1 MMGKFP
7 YYRRVAAT
15 LLVPAVLAG
24 CGSSD
29 SAPAPPVIQPPAIV
43 TQPASVT
50 VIAGGPA
57 NFAVA
62 ASGTNLT
69 YQWKRNGADIQGA
82 NAASY
87 ALATT
92 QLGDTKSKFSVV
104 VSNTAG
110 SVNSTEAALTV
121 TGVAVVAGSLTEKG
135 SADGTGSAARM
146 SGPACLTLD
155 GAGNAYI
162 CDQDNYSVRKVTPAG
177 VVSTY
182 AGQTPADQSGFPQP
196 TTGPADTVRI
206 YANSILADNIGN
218 VYFGSGTQLLRITP
232 ARNVELTYDFP
243 ISSLD
248 GRAIGALIPY
258 GLAIDGASTLYLANQ
273 LSLRKLSPAG
283 KVSMLEGK
291 EVASAQFG
299 TVAPYRTGLAVD
311 GAGNIY
317 SVYKGKL
324 RKLAPDGTSFDFA
337 GSSDTGTAVDGR
349 GTAARFSNSL
359 WVSLA
364 IDPSGILYMPDY
376 ENSTIRKITPQGD
389 VTTVTA
395 AGPLPGKPMGI
406 AIDGSGNLYTLIG
419 NALVK
424 IQLQ

>member
-7 YYRRVAAT
+7 FYHRVAAA
-15 LLVPAVLAG
+15 LVLVVPALLAG

-29 SAPAPPVIQPPAIV
+29 STPAPPVIQPAAIS

-57 NFAVA
+57 NFAVT

-104 VSNTAG
+104 VSNAAG
-110 SVNSTEAALTV
+110 SVSSAEAALTV
-121 TGVAVVAGSLTEKG
+121 TGIAVVAGSLTESG
-135 SADGTGSAARM
+135 YADGAGSTARM
-146 SGPACLTLD
+146 RGPNCLTLD
-155 GAGNAYI
+155 SAGNAYI
-162 CDQDNYSVRKVTPAG
+162 CDPNNYRVRKVTPAG

-182 AGQTPADQSGFPQP
+182 AGRDNGIDLPQ
-196 TTGPADTVRI
+196 TGPADKVLM
-206 YANSILADNIGN
+206 YADSLVVDNAGN
-218 VYFGSGTQLLRITP
+218 VYVGSGSRLLRITP
-232 ARNVELTYDFP
+232 TRTVELAYDFP
-243 ISSLD
+243 FKSLD
-248 GRAIGALIPY
+248 GRSLGAIIPY
-258 GLAIDGASTLYLANQ
+258 GLTVDGATNLYLANK

-283 KVSMLEGK
+283 KVTMLQGT
-291 EVASAQFG
+291 EVAPDLLG
-299 TVAPYRTGLAVD
+299 TVQPTRTGLAVD
-311 GAGNIY
+311 SAGNIY
-317 SVYKGKL
+317 SAYMGKIS
-324 RKLAPDGTSFDFA
+324 KIAPDGTAVSFA
-337 GSSDTGTAVDGR
+337 GSSDAGTAVDGK